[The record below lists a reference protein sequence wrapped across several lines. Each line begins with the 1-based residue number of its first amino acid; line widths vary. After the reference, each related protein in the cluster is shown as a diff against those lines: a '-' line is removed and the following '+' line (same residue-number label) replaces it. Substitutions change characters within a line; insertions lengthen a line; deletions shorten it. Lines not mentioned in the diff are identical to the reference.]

1 MELNDVQRQA
11 VEHPGGPLLVLA
23 GAGSGKT
30 RVLTGRIAHLVRER
44 GVPPWSILAFTFTN
58 KAAREMKERA
68 ARLLAGDDAAPGGGA
83 GEPERDL
90 GVWLGTFHGTCVRIL
105 RRHAELLGY
114 PKAFVIYDTDD
125 QRSLLKEILREIGA
139 DDRRLTPAG
148 AGSRISRLK
157 NDGIAPDAFAA
168 EAAGP
173 LDRQLADIYAKYEA
187 GLRARAAMD
196 FDDLLLHTVRLFDL
210 DPDVHRQ
217 YANRFRHVLVDEY
230 QDTNSIQFDLIE
242 RLSRVHQN
250 LAVVGDDDQSIYGWR
265 GADIGNILSFEE
277 RYPDATVLRLTQ
289 NYRSTRTILR
299 AANHVVKH
307 NEARKEKELWT
318 ENDTGEPLG
327 LHLLPDEESE
337 GEMVVSLLLEEKRL
351 RGRGNRDFAVLYRT
365 NAQSRAVENALR
377 RSAIAYQ
384 LTGGVS
390 FYERREVKDLLA
402 YLRALAQPRDSV
414 AWYRI
419 VNVPARGIGKTTLDR
434 FRDFVAA
441 EGVAIPEGLAHPR
454 LADAVGGAA
463 AKKLLGVARLFEELR
478 PLLDLPPARAL
489 SELTAKIRFREYLME
504 EDPAE
509 AGELI
514 ENVEELITGAEAYAR
529 RAEEPTVDGF
539 LAEVALLTDVD
550 LWEDADDTVNLMT
563 IHSAK
568 GLEFPVV
575 FVVGMEEGLL
585 PHASSLDQPKELEE
599 ERRLFYVA
607 LTRARE
613 RVHLLQASF
622 RRAWNASGGGA
633 SRFLAEIPADCLAVA
648 EHDAYGIRPAS
659 FRPVRAPQ
667 GPRLVRDEE
676 EAAGKSPVGAWVH
689 HPQFGDGRVVAC
701 EGRGDR
707 AKLTVQ
713 FQRAGTKK
721 ILAAFAEWSYAD

>member
-30 RVLTGRIAHLVRER
+30 RVLTGRIAHLVKER
-44 GVPPWSILAFTFTN
+44 GVPAWGILAFTFTN

-68 ARLLAGDDAAPGGGA
+68 VRLLGTD
-83 GEPERDL
+83 EKDL

-105 RRHAELLGY
+105 RRHAELLGF

-125 QRSLLKEILREIGA
+125 QRSLLKELLRAIGA

-157 NDGIAPDAFAA
+157 NEGITPEAF
-168 EAAGP
+168 EAQASGP
-173 LDRQLADIYAKYEA
+173 LDVQLAGVYKGYEKA
-187 GLRARAAMD
+187 LRDRAAMD
-196 FDDLLLHTVRLFDL
+196 FDDLLLYTVRLFDL
-210 DPDVHRQ
+210 DPVVHRQ
-217 YANRFRHVLVDEY
+217 YADRFRHVLVDEY

-242 RLSRVHQN
+242 RLSSTHRN
-250 LAVVGDDDQSIYGWR
+250 LLVVGDDDQSIYGWR
-265 GADIGNILSFEE
+265 GADVGNILSFED

-299 AANHVVKH
+299 AANHVVK
-307 NEARKEKELWT
+307 NNAARKEKELWT
-318 ENDTGEPLG
+318 ENAVGEPLG
-327 LHLLPDEESE
+327 LHVLPDEEAE
-337 GEMVVSLLLEEKRL
+337 GERVVSLLLEEKRL
-351 RGRGNRDFAVLYRT
+351 KGRANRDFAVLYRT
-365 NAQSRAVENALR
+365 NAQSRSVENALR

-402 YLRALAQPRDSV
+402 YLRALSQPRDTV

-419 VNVPARGIGKTTLDR
+419 VNVPSRAIGKTTLDR
-434 FRDFVAA
+434 FRDFAAA
-441 EGVAIPEGLAHPR
+441 EGLLVPDALRHPR
-454 LADAVGGAA
+454 LADAVGAAA
-463 AKKLLGVARLFEELR
+463 AKKLTEVGRLFEGMA
-478 PLLDLPPARAL
+478 PLLSLSPAACL
-489 SELTAKIRFREYLME
+489 TELVAKIRYREYLL
-504 EDPAE
+504 EDDPVDAAE
-509 AGELI
+509 RI
-514 ENVEELITGAEAYAR
+514 ENVEELITGADAYQR

-550 LWEDADDTVNLMT
+550 LWEDGEDTVNLMT

-585 PHASSLDQPKELEE
+585 PHASSLDHPKELEE

-613 RVHLLQASF
+613 RVFLLQAQF

-633 SRFLAEIPADCLAVA
+633 SRFLGEIPADCLTVEEADPYA
-648 EHDAYGIRPAS
+648 STARPTRPA
-659 FRPVRAPQ
+659 RAAH
-667 GPRLVRDEE
+667 GPRLVRDEDQDQSKE
-676 EAAGKSPVGAWVH
+676 RSPVGAWVS
-689 HPQFGDGRVVAC
+689 HPQFGEGQVVAC
-701 EGRGDR
+701 EGRGER

-713 FQRAGTKK
+713 FRRAGTKK

>member
-30 RVLTGRIAHLVRER
+30 RVLTGRIAHLVKER
-44 GVPPWSILAFTFTN
+44 GVPAWGILAFTFTN

-68 ARLLAGDDAAPGGGA
+68 VQLLGTD
-83 GEPERDL
+83 EKDL

-105 RRHAELLGY
+105 RRHAELLGF

-125 QRSLLKEILREIGA
+125 QRSLLKELLRAIGA

-157 NDGIAPDAFAA
+157 NEGVTPEAFSAQA
-168 EAAGP
+168 SGP
-173 LDRQLADIYAKYEA
+173 LDGQLAGVYAGYEKA
-187 GLRARAAMD
+187 LRARAAMD

-210 DPDVHRQ
+210 DAAVHRQ
-217 YANRFRHVLVDEY
+217 YADRFRHVLVDEY
-230 QDTNSIQFDLIE
+230 QDTNSIQFELIE
-242 RLSRVHQN
+242 RLSRTHKN
-250 LAVVGDDDQSIYGWR
+250 LMVVGDDDQSIYGWR
-265 GADIGNILSFEE
+265 GADVANILSFED

-299 AANHVVKH
+299 AANHVVK
-307 NEARKEKELWT
+307 NNAARKEKELWT
-318 ENDTGEPLG
+318 ENAVGELLG
-327 LHLLPDEESE
+327 LHLLPDEEAE
-337 GEMVVSLLLEEKRL
+337 GERVVSLLLEEKRL
-351 RGRGNRDFAVLYRT
+351 KGRANRDFAVLYRT
-365 NAQSRAVENALR
+365 NAQSRSVENALR

-390 FYERREVKDLLA
+390 FYERREVKDILA
-402 YLRALAQPRDSV
+402 YLRALTQPRDTV

-419 VNVPARGIGKTTLDR
+419 VNVPSRGIGKTTLDR
-434 FRDFVAA
+434 FRAFAEA
-441 EGVAIPEGLAHPR
+441 EGLLVPEALRHPR
-454 LADAVGGAA
+454 LTDAVGGAA
-463 AKKLLGVARLFEELR
+463 ARKLTEVAQLFEGMS
-478 PLLDLPPARAL
+478 PLLSLSPAACL
-489 SELTAKIRFREYLME
+489 TELVAKIRFREYLME
-504 EDPAE
+504 DNPAE
-509 AGELI
+509 ASERI
-514 ENVEELITGAEAYAR
+514 ENVEELITGADAYAR

-539 LAEVALLTDVD
+539 LSEVALLSDVD
-550 LWEDADDTVNLMT
+550 LWEDGEDTVNLMT

-585 PHASSLDQPKELEE
+585 PHASSLDHPKELEE

-613 RVHLLQASF
+613 RVFLLQASF
-622 RRAWNASGGGA
+622 RRTWNASGGGA
-633 SRFLAEIPADCLAVA
+633 SRFLTEIPADCLVVEEADRYPA
-648 EHDAYGIRPAS
+648 TARPSRPA
-659 FRPVRAPQ
+659 RAAH
-667 GPRLVRDEE
+667 GPRIVRDEDHDQAKE
-676 EAAGKSPVGAWVH
+676 RSPVGAWVS
-689 HPQFGDGRVVAC
+689 HPQFGEGQVVAC

-713 FQRAGTKK
+713 FRRAGTKK

>member
-30 RVLTGRIAHLVRER
+30 RVLTGRIAHLVTER
-44 GVPPWSILAFTFTN
+44 GVPAWGILAFTFTN

-68 ARLLAGDDAAPGGGA
+68 LHLLGTDEG
-83 GEPERDL
+83 DL

-105 RRHAELLGY
+105 RRHAELLGF
-114 PKAFVIYDTDD
+114 PKSFVIYDTDD
-125 QRSLLKEILREIGA
+125 QRSLLRELLRDVGA

-157 NDGIAPDAFAA
+157 NEGTAPDVFAA
-168 EAAGP
+168 EASGP
-173 LDRQLADIYAKYEA
+173 LDRQVAEVYAKYEKA
-187 GLRARAAMD
+187 LRDRAAMD
-196 FDDLLLHTVRLFDL
+196 FDDLLLYTVRLFDL
-210 DPDVHRQ
+210 DPGVHRQ
-217 YANRFRHVLVDEY
+217 YADRFRHVLVDEY
-230 QDTNSIQFDLIE
+230 QDTNSIQFELIE
-242 RLSRVHQN
+242 RLSRTHRN
-250 LAVVGDDDQSIYGWR
+250 LLVVGDDDQSIYGWR
-265 GADIGNILSFEE
+265 GADVGNILSFED
-277 RYPDATVLRLTQ
+277 RFPDATVLRLTQ

-299 AANHVVKH
+299 AANHVVK
-307 NEARKEKELWT
+307 NNAARKEKELWT
-318 ENDTGEPLG
+318 ENAAGEPLG

-337 GEMVVSLLLEEKRL
+337 GERVVSLLLEQQRL
-351 RGRGNRDFAVLYRT
+351 HARANRDFAVLYRT

-377 RSAIAYQ
+377 RSAIPYQ

-402 YLRALAQPRDSV
+402 YLRALTQPRDTV

-419 VNVPARGIGKTTLDR
+419 LNVPGRGIGKTTLDR
-434 FRDFVAA
+434 LREFADA
-441 EGVAIPEGLAHPR
+441 EGITTPEALRHPR

-463 AKKLLGVARLFEELR
+463 SKKLVEVSRLFEGLA
-478 PLLDLPPARAL
+478 PLLSLPPAACL
-489 SELTAKIRFREYLME
+489 SELVAKIRFREYLLQD
-504 EDPAE
+504 DPAE
-509 AGELI
+509 AAERI
-514 ENVEELITGAEAYAR
+514 ENVEELITGADAYAR
-529 RAEEPTVDGF
+529 RTDEPTVDGF

-550 LWEDADDTVNLMT
+550 LWEEGEDTVNLMT
-563 IHSAK
+563 IHAAK

-585 PHASSLDQPKELEE
+585 PHASSLDHPKELEE

-613 RVHLLQASF
+613 RVFLLQASF

-633 SRFLAEIPADCLAVA
+633 SRFLTEIPADCLQVEEA
-648 EHDAYGIRPAS
+648 DAYAGYGSYGRASKPSRPAS
-659 FRPVRAPQ
+659 

-676 EAAGKSPVGAWVH
+676 PSPVKSPVGAWVT
-689 HPQFGDGRVVAC
+689 HPQFGEGQVVAC

-713 FQRAGTKK
+713 FRRAGTKK

>member
-1 MELNDVQRQA
+1 VELNDVQRQA

-30 RVLTGRIAHLVRER
+30 RVLTGRIAHLVTER
-44 GVPPWSILAFTFTN
+44 GIPAWGILAFTFTN

-68 ARLLAGDDAAPGGGA
+68 IHLLGA
-83 GEPERDL
+83 DESQL
-90 GVWLGTFHGTCVRIL
+90 AVWVGTFHGTCVRIL
-105 RRHAELLGY
+105 RRHAELLGF
-114 PKAFVIYDTDD
+114 PKSFVIYDTDD
-125 QRSLLKEILREIGA
+125 QRSLLRELLREVGA
-139 DDRRLTPAG
+139 DDRHLTPAG

-157 NDGIAPDAFAA
+157 NEGIAPAAFAA
-168 EAAGP
+168 DAAGP
-173 LDRQLADIYAKYEA
+173 IERQVADVYAKYETA
-187 GLRARAAMD
+187 LRARAAMD
-196 FDDLLLHTVRLFDL
+196 FDDLLLYTVKLFDL
-210 DPDVHRQ
+210 DPGVHRQ
-217 YANRFRHVLVDEY
+217 YADRFRHVLVDEY
-230 QDTNSIQFDLIE
+230 QDTNAIQFELIE
-242 RLSRVHQN
+242 RLSRTHRN
-250 LAVVGDDDQSIYGWR
+250 LLVVGDDDQSIYGWR
-265 GADIGNILSFEE
+265 GADVGNILSFED

-299 AANHVVKH
+299 AANHVVK
-307 NEARKEKELWT
+307 NNSARKEKELWT
-318 ENDTGEPLG
+318 ENPAGERLG

-337 GEMVVSLLLEEKRL
+337 GERVVSLLLEEKRL
-351 RGRGNRDFAVLYRT
+351 RARSNRDFAVLYRT

-402 YLRALAQPRDSV
+402 YLRALAQPRDQVS
-414 AWYRI
+414 WYRI
-419 VNVPARGIGKTTLDR
+419 LNVPARGIGKTTLDR
-434 FRDFVAA
+434 LRDFSDTQ
-441 EGVAIPEGLAHPR
+441 GLTTPEALRHPLLAG
-454 LADAVGGAA
+454 AVGGAA
-463 AKKLLGVARLFEELR
+463 SRRLLEVARLFEGLA
-478 PLLDLPPARAL
+478 PLLALPPATCL
-489 SELTAKIRFREYLME
+489 SELVAKIRFREYLLE
-504 EDPAE
+504 DDPAE
-509 AGELI
+509 ASERI
-514 ENVEELITGAEAYAR
+514 ENVEELITGADAYAR
-529 RAEEPTVDGF
+529 RSDEPTVEGF

-550 LWEDADDTVNLMT
+550 LWEDEEDTVNLMT

-585 PHASSLDQPKELEE
+585 PHASSLDHPKELEE

-622 RRAWNASGGGA
+622 RRAWNASGGGS
-633 SRFLAEIPADCLAVA
+633 SRFLSEIPADCLEVEEA
-648 EHDAYGIRPAS
+648 DYSPYGSARRSTKPPRPAS
-659 FRPVRAPQ
+659 
-667 GPRLVRDEE
+667 GPRVVRDAEHSQE
-676 EAAGKSPVGAWVH
+676 RSPVGAWVR
-689 HPQFGDGRVVAC
+689 HPQFGDGQVVAC

-713 FQRAGTKK
+713 FRRAGTKK

>member
-30 RVLTGRIAHLVRER
+30 RVLTGRIAHLVKER
-44 GVPPWSILAFTFTN
+44 GVPAWGILAFTFTN

-68 ARLLAGDDAAPGGGA
+68 LHLLGTDEG
-83 GEPERDL
+83 DL

-105 RRHAELLGY
+105 RRHAELLGF
-114 PKAFVIYDTDD
+114 PKSFVIYDTDD
-125 QRSLLKEILREIGA
+125 QRSLLRELLREIGA

-148 AGSRISRLK
+148 AGARISRLK
-157 NDGIAPDAFAA
+157 NEGAAPAAFAA
-168 EAAGP
+168 EASGP
-173 LDRQLADIYAKYEA
+173 LDRQVAEVYAKYEKA
-187 GLRARAAMD
+187 LRDRAAMD
-196 FDDLLLHTVRLFDL
+196 FDDLLLYTVRLFDL
-210 DPDVHRQ
+210 DPGVHRQ
-217 YANRFRHVLVDEY
+217 YAERFRHVLVDEY
-230 QDTNSIQFDLIE
+230 QDTNSIQFELIE
-242 RLSRVHQN
+242 RLSRTHRN
-250 LAVVGDDDQSIYGWR
+250 LLVVGDDDQSIYGWR
-265 GADIGNILSFEE
+265 GADVGNILSFED
-277 RYPDATVLRLTQ
+277 RFPDATVLRLTQ

-307 NEARKEKELWT
+307 NAARREKELWT
-318 ENDTGEPLG
+318 ENPAGEPLG
-327 LHLLPDEESE
+327 LHLLPDEEAE
-337 GEMVVSLLLEEKRL
+337 GERVVSLLLEQQRL
-351 RGRGNRDFAVLYRT
+351 HTRANRDFAVLYRT

-377 RSAIAYQ
+377 RSAIPYQ

-402 YLRALAQPRDSV
+402 YLRALTQPRDTV

-419 VNVPARGIGKTTLDR
+419 LNVPGRGIGKTTLDR
-434 FRDFVAA
+434 LRDFADA
-441 EGVAIPEGLAHPR
+441 EGLTTPEALRHPR

-463 AKKLLGVARLFEELR
+463 SKKLLEASRLFDGLA
-478 PLLDLPPARAL
+478 PLLALPPAAAL
-489 SELTAKIRFREYLME
+489 SELVAKIRFREHLLQE
-504 EDPAE
+504 SPAE
-509 AGELI
+509 AAERI
-514 ENVEELITGAEAYAR
+514 ENVEELITGADAYAR
-529 RAEEPTVDGF
+529 RTEEPTVDGF

-550 LWEDADDTVNLMT
+550 LWEEGEDTVNLMT
-563 IHSAK
+563 IHAAK

-585 PHASSLDQPKELEE
+585 PHASSLEHPKELEE

-613 RVHLLQASF
+613 RVFLLQASF

-633 SRFLAEIPADCLAVA
+633 SRFLTEIPADCLQVEEA
-648 EHDAYGIRPAS
+648 DAYASYGTYGRTAKPSRPAS
-659 FRPVRAPQ
+659 

-676 EAAGKSPVGAWVH
+676 HSATKSPVGAWVT
-689 HPQFGDGRVVAC
+689 HPQFGEGQVVAC

-713 FQRAGTKK
+713 FRRAGTKK

>member
-1 MELNDVQRQA
+1 VELNDVQRQA

-30 RVLTGRIAHLVRER
+30 RVLTGRIAHLVTAR
-44 GVPPWSILAFTFTN
+44 GVPASRILAFTFTN

-68 ARLLAGDDAAPGGGA
+68 LHLLGADESEAGVG
-83 GEPERDL
+83 

-105 RRHAELLGY
+105 RRHAELLGF
-114 PKAFVIYDTDD
+114 PKSFVIYDTDD
-125 QRSLLKEILREIGA
+125 QRSLLRELLREIGA

-157 NDGIAPDAFAA
+157 NEGIAPAAFAA
-168 EAAGP
+168 EASGP
-173 LDRQLADIYAKYEA
+173 LDRQVADVYAKYETA
-187 GLRARAAMD
+187 LRARAAMD
-196 FDDLLLHTVRLFDL
+196 FDDLLLYTVKLFDL
-210 DPDVHRQ
+210 DPGVHRQ
-217 YANRFRHVLVDEY
+217 YAERFRHVLVDEY
-230 QDTNSIQFDLIE
+230 QDTNAIQFDLIE
-242 RLSRVHQN
+242 RLSRTHRN
-250 LAVVGDDDQSIYGWR
+250 LLVVGDDDQSIYGWR
-265 GADIGNILSFEE
+265 GADVGNILSFEE

-299 AANHVVKH
+299 AANHVVKN

-318 ENDTGEPLG
+318 ENAVGEPLG

-337 GEMVVSLLLEEKRL
+337 GERVVSLLLEEQRL
-351 RGRGNRDFAVLYRT
+351 HGRANRHFAVLYRT

-402 YLRALAQPRDSV
+402 YLRALSQPRDSV

-419 VNVPARGIGKTTLDR
+419 LNVPARGIGKTTLDR
-434 FRDFVAA
+434 LRDFADA
-441 EGVAIPEGLAHPR
+441 EGVTTPEALRHPR

-463 AKKLLGVARLFEELR
+463 SKRLVEVARLFEGLA
-478 PLLDLPPARAL
+478 PLLALPPAACL
-489 SELTAKIRFREYLME
+489 TELVAKIRFREYLLE
-504 EDPAE
+504 DDPAE
-509 AGELI
+509 ASERI
-514 ENVEELITGAEAYAR
+514 ENVEELITGADAYAR
-529 RAEEPTVDGF
+529 RTEEPSVDGF

-550 LWEDADDTVNLMT
+550 LWEDEEDTVNLMT
-563 IHSAK
+563 IHAAK

-585 PHASSLDQPKELEE
+585 PHASSLDHPKELEE

-633 SRFLAEIPADCLAVA
+633 SRFLGEIPADCLEVEA
-648 EHDAYGIRPAS
+648 EADSYSPYASRKTKPA
-659 FRPVRAPQ
+659 RPVS
-667 GPRLVRDEE
+667 GPRVVRDEE
-676 EAAGKSPVGAWVH
+676 QSPGRSPVGAWVT
-689 HPQFGDGRVVAC
+689 HPQFGEGQVVAC

-713 FQRAGTKK
+713 FRRAGTKK